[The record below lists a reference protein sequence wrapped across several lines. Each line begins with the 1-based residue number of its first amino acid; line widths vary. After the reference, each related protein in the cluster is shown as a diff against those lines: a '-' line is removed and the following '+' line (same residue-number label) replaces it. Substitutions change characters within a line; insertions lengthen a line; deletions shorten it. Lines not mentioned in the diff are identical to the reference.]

1 MLTGREMLRRMG
13 LTIAAV
19 AMAGCISQPLPE
31 PSATMQPTETVTLTA
46 TVTDTPTLRPTDT
59 ETLTPSLTPER
70 YPIDTVKLNTTPKSY
85 DYLTSHLDE
94 YVQSPDPLADSQAG
108 QVFLDWVKNEL
119 IPALGDETKLEKNV
133 WVGDGGYYNNELALS
148 GESKPLMGQPE
159 FFYFEHQN
167 KVYPVLIL
175 STVSILPGSWG
186 EWGRTVMVVLTEE
199 SDLGWGALE
208 KLAEGKLIR
217 GIFLF
222 PRVDCLYIPDI
233 GKQMVAAGLDASV
246 YEDNWRLPAAGR
258 IQTLP

>member
-94 YVQSPDPLADSQAG
+94 YVQSPDPLADSRAG

-119 IPALGDETKLEKNV
+119 IPALGDETKLDRNV
-133 WVGDGGYYNNELALS
+133 YASDGVYYNNELALS
-148 GESKPLMGQPE
+148 GDSKPLMGQPE

-175 STVSILPGSWG
+175 SLRLVNYI
-186 EWGRTVMVVLTEE
+186 GRTVMVILTEE
-199 SDLGWGALE
+199 NDMGWGALE
-208 KLAEGKLIR
+208 KLTEGKLIR
-217 GIFLF
+217 GIVLY
-222 PRVDCLYIPDI
+222 PRVDCPYIPDI
-233 GKQMVAAGLDASV
+233 GKQMVAVGLDASL
-246 YEDNWRLPAAGR
+246 YEDYWRLPAAGH